1 MEASVADRA
10 TREREL
16 RAENRRLKAALS
28 AIHDRLHASEVDQA
42 HELCEC
48 ALSGESVTQPNISAD
63 AAAAGLQ
70 FAADFNR
77 LVQRYDLRACCIT
90 LVPSATV
97 DGSVSLQMC
106 GEVGACKV
114 VEGMLRG
121 EVSTYMGDHS
131 QRELGGRA

>member
-1 MEASVADRA
+1 MADRA

-28 AIHDRLHASEVDQA
+28 AIHDRLHANEVNQA

-48 ALSGESVTQPNISAD
+48 ALSGESVTQPNISASD
-63 AAAAGLQ
+63 AATGMQ

-77 LVQRYDLRACCIT
+77 LVERAGLRACCIT

-97 DGSVSLQMC
+97 KGAVSLQLH

-121 EVSTYMGDHS
+121 EASTYQGDH
-131 QRELGGRA
+131 GGRVDG

>member
-1 MEASVADRA
+1 MTDRA

-28 AIHDRLHASEVDQA
+28 AIQDRLHANEVDQA

-48 ALSGESVTQPNISAD
+48 ALSGESVTQPNISVQD
-63 AAAAGLQ
+63 AAVGMQ

-77 LVQRYDLRACCIT
+77 LVARSGLRACCIT

-97 DGSVSLQMC
+97 EGAVSLQMF
-106 GEVGACKV
+106 GEVGACKA

-121 EVSTYMGDHS
+121 EVSTYMGD
-131 QRELGGRA
+131 RR